1 MDGLELCALFSVLT
15 GFLPVPGGY
24 VYQMISD
31 CEYSD
36 DITDVVYFV
45 KNVFNQKLNNIYDS
59 RLGTYVGFGEY
70 GMINANHY
78 NNQSWKMKLRKQEVE
93 TLCRYNA
100 RLFRKSILDR
110 KVPPNVKVRQTKP
123 ADYGERST
131 LECSVWGFYPQEVM
145 VSWLRDGE
153 EVTTDVFTSDVLANG
168 DWSFQ
173 FHSYLELT
181 LKRGERV
188 SCRVDHSNTFP
199 VDVRRAK
206 LAVGIVFFLVGLAV
220 AAGGAGY
227 YWWKQRWAHVLKHFS
242 FVCVFCVCNSFFLLS
257 CRFHGSRLSS

>member
-1 MDGLELCALFSVLT
+1 MFPGLREKMGPCFMNKLAVAAVLLCSA
-15 GFLPVPGGY
+15 PAGGY

-188 SCRVDHSNTFP
+188 SCRVDHSSLKESLEVEWDTFP

-227 YWWKQRWAHVLKHFS
+227 YWWKQR
-242 FVCVFCVCNSFFLLS
+242 
-257 CRFHGSRLSS
+257 FHGSRLSS